1 MKPEIKKLLILNL
14 PYLLF
19 VWLFDKVG
27 AAVRLSPGADA
38 SAKLLHLGDGFT
50 AAFSSIAP
58 SFHPADLALG
68 IAGAVIVRLIIY
80 TKGKNAKKYRRGTE
94 YGSARWGGADDI
106 KPYTDPVFE
115 NNIPLTQ
122 TERLTMNS
130 RPKQPKYAR
139 NKNILVIGGS
149 GSGKTRFFVKP
160 SLMQCTS
167 KDFPT
172 SYIVT
177 DPKGTLI
184 LETGKML
191 QRYKYRIKV
200 LNTIN
205 FKKSMKYNPFAYLRS
220 EKDILKLVNTIIAN
234 TMAISTRQVKNKR
247 DSNGVLT
254 GRPGTVYDV
263 NIKYTA
269 PNGEKKTYSKK
280 GFPTKKEAT
289 QHEAEMKAK
298 LHNPGQ
304 IASIASQRKQTVASY
319 LNEWVESYARVNL
332 RPSTY
337 DGYKRTIANYI
348 TPYIGGVAL
357 NQLTPAM
364 VDKMFQQIIDKGL
377 KPSTAAGAKRVLSVA
392 LSHARKYR
400 YIETNAAKD
409 TLTKFGKSDKTPDP
423 YTPEQVK
430 ALMQRV
436 EGTVW
441 EMPVILGGL
450 YGMRRSEILGLR
462 WRNVDLENN
471 TFDVSEQ
478 LPFKVPPK
486 TKVIEEM
493 APPKSN
499 GRKLPITEL
508 ARPFFLKQF
517 AMQEAQREQAEK
529 DGKPYYDN
537 DLVVAKP
544 DGSPISAS
552 WVSSQFGKLLEDL
565 DMPHIRFHDLRHTA
579 ATNMHQLTGDFYTVG
594 EVLGHTLAGIG
605 VSLGLSMNFEAVT
618 ARYVD
623 VRLERKKEVLD
634 AYHGAVK
641 QADPAKAEKAE
652 PKKAKSAAKKK
663 SSDLEL

>member
-220 EKDILKLVNTIIAN
+220 EKDILKLVN
-234 TMAISTRQVKNKR
+234 
-247 DSNGVLT
+247 
-254 GRPGTVYDV
+254 
-263 NIKYTA
+263 
-269 PNGEKKTYSKK
+269 
-280 GFPTKKEAT
+280 
-289 QHEAEMKAK
+289 
-298 LHNPGQ
+298 
-304 IASIASQRKQTVASY
+304 
-319 LNEWVESYARVNL
+319 
-332 RPSTY
+332 
-337 DGYKRTIANYI
+337 YI
-348 TPYIGGVAL
+348 NPYIGGVAL

>member
-1 MKPEIKKLLILNL
+1 ME
-14 PYLLF
+14 
-19 VWLFDKVG
+19 
-27 AAVRLSPGADA
+27 
-38 SAKLLHLGDGFT
+38 
-50 AAFSSIAP
+50 
-58 SFHPADLALG
+58 
-68 IAGAVIVRLIIY
+68 
-80 TKGKNAKKYRRGTE
+80 
-94 YGSARWGGADDI
+94 
-106 KPYTDPVFE
+106 
-115 NNIPLTQ
+115 
-122 TERLTMNS
+122 
-130 RPKQPKYAR
+130 
-139 NKNILVIGGS
+139 
-149 GSGKTRFFVKP
+149 
-160 SLMQCTS
+160 
-167 KDFPT
+167 
-172 SYIVT
+172 
-177 DPKGTLI
+177 
-184 LETGKML
+184 
-191 QRYKYRIKV
+191 
-200 LNTIN
+200 
-205 FKKSMKYNPFAYLRS
+205 
-220 EKDILKLVNTIIAN
+220 
-234 TMAISTRQVKNKR
+234 
-247 DSNGVLT
+247 
-254 GRPGTVYDV
+254 
-263 NIKYTA
+263 
-269 PNGEKKTYSKK
+269 
-280 GFPTKKEAT
+280 
-289 QHEAEMKAK
+289 
-298 LHNPGQ
+298 
-304 IASIASQRKQTVASY
+304 
-319 LNEWVESYARVNL
+319 
-332 RPSTY
+332 
-337 DGYKRTIANYI
+337 
-348 TPYIGGVAL
+348 
-357 NQLTPAM
+357 
-364 VDKMFQQIIDKGL
+364 
-377 KPSTAAGAKRVLSVA
+377 
-392 LSHARKYR
+392 
-400 YIETNAAKD
+400 
-409 TLTKFGKSDKTPDP
+409 
-423 YTPEQVK
+423 
-430 ALMQRV
+430 RV

-471 TFDVSEQ
+471 TFDVTEQ

-544 DGSPISAS
+544 DGAPISAA

-641 QADPAKAEKAE
+641 QAAPPKDKETE

>member
-1 MKPEIKKLLILNL
+1 M
-14 PYLLF
+14 
-19 VWLFDKVG
+19 
-27 AAVRLSPGADA
+27 
-38 SAKLLHLGDGFT
+38 
-50 AAFSSIAP
+50 
-58 SFHPADLALG
+58 
-68 IAGAVIVRLIIY
+68 
-80 TKGKNAKKYRRGTE
+80 
-94 YGSARWGGADDI
+94 
-106 KPYTDPVFE
+106 
-115 NNIPLTQ
+115 
-122 TERLTMNS
+122 
-130 RPKQPKYAR
+130 
-139 NKNILVIGGS
+139 
-149 GSGKTRFFVKP
+149 
-160 SLMQCTS
+160 
-167 KDFPT
+167 
-172 SYIVT
+172 
-177 DPKGTLI
+177 
-184 LETGKML
+184 
-191 QRYKYRIKV
+191 
-200 LNTIN
+200 
-205 FKKSMKYNPFAYLRS
+205 
-220 EKDILKLVNTIIAN
+220 
-234 TMAISTRQVKNKR
+234 
-247 DSNGVLT
+247 
-254 GRPGTVYDV
+254 
-263 NIKYTA
+263 
-269 PNGEKKTYSKK
+269 
-280 GFPTKKEAT
+280 
-289 QHEAEMKAK
+289 
-298 LHNPGQ
+298 
-304 IASIASQRKQTVASY
+304 
-319 LNEWVESYARVNL
+319 

-337 DGYKRTIANYI
+337 DGYKKTIANYI
-348 TPYIGGVAL
+348 NPYIGGVTL

-409 TLTKFGKSDKTPDP
+409 TLTKFGKGDKTPDP

-471 TFDVSEQ
+471 TFDVTEQ

-508 ARPFFLKQF
+508 ARPFFLKQL
-517 AMQEAQREQAEK
+517 AMQEVQKEQAAK

-544 DGSPISAS
+544 DGAPIAAS

-605 VSLGLSMNFEAVT
+605 ASLGLSMNFEAVT

-634 AYHGAVK
+634 AYHSAVE
-641 QADPAKAEKAE
+641 KAAPEKPKEAE
-652 PKKAKSAAKKK
+652 PKKRKTGGKEKTQRNRPLTAVSLYCSLQPFICPRGIWAPFGHHLRKKHH
-663 SSDLEL
+663 ENRG

>member
-1 MKPEIKKLLILNL
+1 
-14 PYLLF
+14 
-19 VWLFDKVG
+19 
-27 AAVRLSPGADA
+27 
-38 SAKLLHLGDGFT
+38 
-50 AAFSSIAP
+50 
-58 SFHPADLALG
+58 
-68 IAGAVIVRLIIY
+68 
-80 TKGKNAKKYRRGTE
+80 
-94 YGSARWGGADDI
+94 
-106 KPYTDPVFE
+106 
-115 NNIPLTQ
+115 
-122 TERLTMNS
+122 
-130 RPKQPKYAR
+130 
-139 NKNILVIGGS
+139 
-149 GSGKTRFFVKP
+149 
-160 SLMQCTS
+160 
-167 KDFPT
+167 
-172 SYIVT
+172 
-177 DPKGTLI
+177 
-184 LETGKML
+184 
-191 QRYKYRIKV
+191 
-200 LNTIN
+200 
-205 FKKSMKYNPFAYLRS
+205 
-220 EKDILKLVNTIIAN
+220 
-234 TMAISTRQVKNKR
+234 MAISTRQVKNKR

-337 DGYKRTIANYI
+337 DG
-348 TPYIGGVAL
+348 
-357 NQLTPAM
+357 
-364 VDKMFQQIIDKGL
+364 DKGL

-441 EMPVILGGL
+441 EMPDILGGL